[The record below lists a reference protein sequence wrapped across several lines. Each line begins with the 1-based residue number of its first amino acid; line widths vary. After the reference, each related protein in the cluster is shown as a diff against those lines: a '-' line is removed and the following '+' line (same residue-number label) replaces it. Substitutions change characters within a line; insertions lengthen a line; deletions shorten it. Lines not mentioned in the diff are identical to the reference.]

1 MTDEENVLDMEV
13 NEMSRAQLI
22 EMLEKLR
29 ENRKKGYEKP
39 AKTRHVSNPFNDIP
53 EDVANKILDELK
65 KK

>member
-1 MTDEENVLDMEV
+1 MMDEENVLGMEV

-29 ENRKKGYEKP
+29 ENRKKGYEKS
-39 AKTRHVSNPFNDIP
+39 AKTRRASNPFNDIP
-53 EDVANKILDELK
+53 EDIANKILDELK